1 MNTFSQWVHQ
11 HDLLLLCGAVLTVI
25 ALLLGYLRLRL
36 RWWLGWFGG
45 VALVCVAAV
54 ALRTPAASVYDHE
67 DRPVT
72 SDLLADVE
80 EATSLPAIYSEPDF
94 TSVEAI
100 EKTLA
105 ESGKPTLVEFYTDYG
120 IS

>member
-11 HDLLLLCGAVLTVI
+11 HDLLLLCAAVLTVI
-25 ALLLGYLRLRL
+25 AILFGYLRLRL

-45 VALVCVAAV
+45 VSLVCVAAV

-67 DRPVT
+67 DRPIT
-72 SDLLADVE
+72 SDLLADADE
-80 EATSLPAIYSEPDF
+80 LTTELAAYSEPDLN
-94 TSVEAI
+94 SVDAI

-105 ESGKPTLVEFYTDYG
+105 ESRKPTLVEVYTDYG
-120 IS
+120 LS